1 MASSV
6 TPSLRLAPARTP
18 FRLRSVQPLPLQRP
32 LQPARWPAD
41 DRAGQRLLVI
51 DRASATLQDRTL
63 RDLGELLTP
72 GDLLVFNDA
81 ATLPASLSATT
92 EAGARLEL
100 RLARESGGVF
110 WAVVLGSGDWRSRT
124 EDRLPPPALA
134 VGDTLTLTSAS
145 SDRAPPLTAR
155 VVDLAP
161 LGAAYS
167 RASPLIALEF
177 AATGAALW
185 NGLYRAGRP
194 IQYSHVERALELWHV
209 QNVFASR
216 PWAFELASAAH
227 GFDWA
232 LLLALK
238 RRGIRLA
245 ALTHAAG
252 ISSTGSQELDRA
264 LPFPE
269 RYEIPEATV
278 RAICETRR
286 EQQRVV
292 AVGTSVVR
300 ALESARTGTE
310 LRAGRGEATL
320 VLGPERERRRAERPT
335 RTRPRVVDSVISGI
349 HQAGESHYSLLEAF
363 APAALLERADAH
375 ARALG
380 YRVHEFGD
388 ACLVL

>member
-6 TPSLRLAPARTP
+6 TESLSAAPTRAPERLRALPPPAREAAPAS
-18 FRLRSVQPLPLQRP
+18 LP
-32 LQPARWPAD
+32 LQPARWPED

-51 DRASATLQDRTL
+51 DRASGTLRDRTL

-81 ATLPASLSATT
+81 ATVPASLSATT
-92 EAGARLEL
+92 EAGAELEL
-100 RLARESGGVF
+100 RLAREAGGVF
-110 WAVVLGSGDWRSRT
+110 WAVVLGPGDWRSRT

-134 VGDTLTLTSAS
+134 LGETLTLTLAAN
-145 SDRAPPLTAR
+145 DRAPPLTAR

-161 LGAAYS
+161 LGATYS
-167 RASPLIALEF
+167 QQSPLIAVEF
-177 AATGAALW
+177 AAQGAALW
-185 NGLYRAGRP
+185 DGLYRAGRP
-194 IQYSHVERALELWHV
+194 IQYSYVERPLELWHV

-232 LLLALK
+232 LLSALK

-245 ALTHAAG
+245 SLTHAAG

-269 RYEIPEATV
+269 RYEISEATV
-278 RAICETRR
+278 RAIHETRR

-292 AVGTSVVR
+292 AVGTTVVR
-300 ALESARTGTE
+300 ALESAQAGTE
-310 LRAGRGEATL
+310 LRSGAGEATL
-320 VLGPERERRRAERPT
+320 VLGRLDRNQPRA
-335 RTRPRVVDSVISGI
+335 VDSVISGI
-349 HQAGESHYSLLEAF
+349 HQAGESHYSLLEAI
-363 APAALLERADAH
+363 APAALLGRAEAH
-375 ARALG
+375 ARRAG